1 MPRPDALR
9 QWRRHVPLLAGGQAE
24 RLLARVDALRSG
36 AEVFPPRGQ
45 ELRALEL
52 TPFCTVRVVIL
63 GQDPYHG
70 PGQAHGLAFSVPAG
84 VKPPPSLRNIFK
96 ELAAPPDMSPD
107 LTPWAEQGVLLL
119 NAVLTVQAGQAGS
132 HAGLGWQE
140 LTDAVVRA
148 LAQGREGLVFLL
160 WGAQARAKAALVDPA
175 RHLVLEAAHPSPLS
189 AHRGF
194 LGCGHFTR
202 ANEWLTA
209 RGQAPVRWITPS

>member
-1 MPRPDALR
+1 MPRRDPLR
-9 QWRRHVPLLAGGQAE
+9 HWRRHVPELGAGLAE
-24 RLLARVDALRSG
+24 RLLERADGLRAR

-52 TPFCTVRVVIL
+52 TPFDAVRVVVL

-70 PGQAHGLAFSVPAG
+70 PGQAHGLAFSVPHG
-84 VKPPPSLRNIFK
+84 VPAPRSLRNIFK
-96 ELAAPPDMSPD
+96 ELGAPADMSPD
-107 LTPWAEQGVLLL
+107 LTPWAGQGVLLL
-119 NAVLTVQAGQAGS
+119 NTVLTVAAGRAGS

-148 LAQGREGLVFLL
+148 LAAGREGLVFLL
-160 WGAQARAKAALVDPA
+160 WGAQARAKAALVDPG

-194 LGCGHFTR
+194 LGCGHFIR
-202 ANEWLTA
+202 ANEWLAA

>member
-1 MPRPDALR
+1 MSRSDPLR
-9 QWRRHVPLLAGGQAE
+9 RWRRHVPELAGGLAE
-24 RLLARVDALRSG
+24 ELLARVDALRARG
-36 AEVFPPRGQ
+36 EVCPPRGR

-52 TPFCTVRVVIL
+52 TPFSAVRVVIL

-96 ELAAPPDMSPD
+96 ELGAPPDMSPD
-107 LTPWAEQGVLLL
+107 LTPWAGQGVLLL
-119 NAVLTVQAGQAGS
+119 NAVLTVDAGRAGS
-132 HAGLGWQE
+132 HAGLGWQA

-202 ANEWLTA
+202 ANQWLAA